1 MEDGID
7 NHQNIHCELYGTTP
21 GWNICYVRVNL
32 VSHVFE

>member
-21 GWNICYVRVNL
+21 GWNIPGMSLSNA
-32 VSHVFE
+32 